1 MIAREGN
8 RVMGAIFPT
17 GRCVG
22 RPWRSGRASQSVCRR
37 PDGPC
42 LAIAECYFIGREDE
56 GRSSAARGAHA
67 LPWGSRSRLRPSHW
81 GSVSL
86 ALLMPETWFGTCL
99 TLPDFQAKPCH
110 GKWSF
115 LLVLKFRRSRA
126 NAGRHSECSKSV
138 RGLVGLKSTNFGI
151 APFLYMRFLC
161 CVELKDEESIRW
173 VL

>member
-1 MIAREGN
+1 MCRQAVALRAGQPE
-8 RVMGAIFPT
+8 RVSET
-17 GRCVG
+17 GWSLPCYCGMLFHWKG
-22 RPWRSGRASQSVCRR
+22 RWRQKC
-37 PDGPC
+37 
-42 LAIAECYFIGREDE
+42 
-56 GRSSAARGAHA
+56 AARGAHA